1 MSYTPEKLVEAK
13 TRYRTAMEEAAMSLT
28 VLNILEMAGGKMT
41 GLSLAADLI
50 KSGTVKAKTPAD
62 LCDQLDMGKDEI
74 IRLTDDLLD
83 FGLEELL

>member
-1 MSYTPEKLVEAK
+1 MSYTPEKLTEAK

-28 VLNILEMAGGKMT
+28 VLCLLENAGGKMT
-41 GLSLAADLI
+41 GLSLADALI
-50 KSGTVKAKTPAD
+50 KSGKVDAKTPAD